1 MNSWRC
7 WSSQTSLANWI
18 LLIYTI
24 NLIKWKKKKITLFKD
39 HMARSLSQHQA
50 VINWTL
56 MISLKFSLLFLPNSS
71 CQLYT
76 RLQVT
81 TAALARRLCWYGCM
95 DRWMD
100 EKKERL
106 TALIGL
112 GIIKHSA
119 DVFFLVLFVYQVVL
133 LRHGC
138 QDLMTERRCQT
149 VDTDWKRNE
158 ATNDLWPSPYLF
170 KPPPHTDPSPPTT
183 PPNNNKIVSKSMDF
197 CSIR

>member
-1 MNSWRC
+1 
-7 WSSQTSLANWI
+7 
-18 LLIYTI
+18 
-24 NLIKWKKKKITLFKD
+24 
-39 HMARSLSQHQA
+39 MAGSLSQHGA

-56 MISLKFSLLFLPNSS
+56 MISLKFSLMFLPNSS
-71 CQLYT
+71 CQPCVWF
-76 RLQVT
+76 QVT
-81 TAALARRLCWYGCM
+81 TAALARRLGWYGCM

-112 GIIKHSA
+112 GFIERSA
-119 DVFFLVLFVYQVVL
+119 DVFLFFFLVLFVYQVVL

-170 KPPPHTDPSPPTT
+170 KPPTQPPIPTRHPSQQQ
-183 PPNNNKIVSKSMDF
+183 NGL
-197 CSIR
+197 